1 MGDEERWRAV
11 RNASSK
17 VERFCSNAGLERDG
31 PQCVGCLKA
40 AWLSMS
46 TRAEGSVKVRG
57 SMFLSELPRIGCIF
71 VSTVPCLMEGLLLYL
86 YCCFVIGAVD

>member
-1 MGDEERWRAV
+1 MGDEERLRAA
-11 RNASSK
+11 RNASSNEEK
-17 VERFCSNAGLERDG
+17 FCSKDGLERDG

-57 SMFLSELPRIGCIF
+57 CMFVCLIFLS
-71 VSTVPCLMEGLLLYL
+71 CLCLCKYSAGWD
-86 YCCFVIGAVD
+86 GS